1 MSEDEV
7 PQGSNQTII
16 FSFTSMLRE
25 RERKELV
32 SGEEDSRIQRSQSP
46 KGREEV
52 VSFSV
57 ALCLI
62 GERNATYYTSSSAT
76 NDR

>member
-1 MSEDEV
+1 M
-7 PQGSNQTII
+7 
-16 FSFTSMLRE
+16 
-25 RERKELV
+25 